1 MCMQVFVHNPLYQ
14 WEITAEKASKRQ
26 ARDSDGAGEQLRAG
40 NADAGRA
47 VARVACK
54 LRGVDFGEQEA
65 LSVQGHVEQLLLEAT
80 DPEKLSRHFYGW
92 AAWL

>member
-1 MCMQVFVHNPLYQ
+1 MQVFVHNPLYQ

-26 ARDSDGAGEQLRAG
+26 GRRENGVGAGDEVCGG

-47 VARVACK
+47 VGRVAAK

-65 LSVQGHVEQLLLEAT
+65 LSVQGQVEQLLLEAT
-80 DPEKLSRHFYGW
+80 DPEKLSRHYFGW

>member
-1 MCMQVFVHNPLYQ
+1 MQVFVHNPLYQ
-14 WEITAEKASKRQ
+14 WEITAEKARRRQ
-26 ARDSDGAGEQLRAG
+26 ARGEAAGEQLHAG

-47 VARVACK
+47 VARVAAK

-65 LSVQGHVEQLLLEAT
+65 LSIQGQVEQLLLEAT
-80 DPEKLSRHFYGW
+80 DAENLSKLYFGW

>member
-1 MCMQVFVHNPLYQ
+1 MQVFVHNPLYQ
-14 WEITAEKASKRQ
+14 WEITSEKASKRQ
-26 ARDSDGAGEQLRAG
+26 ARSGGGAGEQLRVG

-47 VARVACK
+47 VARVAAK

-65 LSVQGHVEQLLLEAT
+65 LSVQGQVEQLLLEAT
-80 DPEKLSRHFYGW
+80 DPEKLSRHYFGW